1 MTSGFLPHIQNSTS
15 KPRSTSQ
22 FTRTRS
28 ILQQRTYLPAF
39 TVRDEL
45 LSVVRENNVVIVV
58 GETGSGKTT
67 QLTQYLLKSGYCRD
81 GMLAGCTQPRRGAG
95 DERRQACSGGD
106 GGGGRGETWGKG
118 ARSGREKEGRAG
130 GDSRG
135 RDPVRGSDDGRYEDQ
150 VHDGRGAAAGE
161 PEGQRTSTPTA
172 RSSWMRRTSDPS
184 TPMYSSAC
192 CGKSSSDGRTSSSSS
207 PARRSAR
214 TCSASSSGACRSFA
228 YPDGPSPLNPTSRN
242 RCRRIMSWRRS
253 SRRYSCTSTVR
264 RRTCS
269 SL

>member
-1 MTSGFLPHIQNSTS
+1 MGNVVGGGKGDGDKDRDKDRDKDDEEDDGGEIDYRKTSGFLPHIQNSTS

-67 QLTQYLLKSGYCRD
+67 QVTQYLLESGYCRD
-81 GMLAGCTQPRRGAG
+81 GMLVGCTQPRRVAAMSVAKRVAEEMAAGAV
-95 DERRQACSGGD
+95 EKR
-106 GGGGRGETWGKG
+106 GGREPDPE
-118 ARSGREKEGRAG
+118 EKKRDELG
-130 GDSRG
+130 GTVG
-135 RDPVRGSDDGRYEDQ
+135 
-150 VHDGRGAAAGE
+150 
-161 PEGQRTSTPTA
+161 
-172 RSSWMRRTSDPS
+172 
-184 TPMYSSAC
+184 
-192 CGKSSSDGRTSSSSS
+192 SSS

-228 YPDGPSPLNPTSRN
+228 YPDGPSLLNPTSRN

-264 RRTCS
+264 RGTCS